1 MIFCP
6 LLILSSAEGSDS
18 LLTRYSQEL
27 DTRVWR
33 LQGQLNRQAPDWSV
47 RGLGSSEI
55 TNRNLPGFKPQWKN
69 EFVLRLNA
77 ERKVNDGLSLLVE
90 SAGQE
95 YQDRAAR
102 FIVERGS
109 GSVLPSRDDVS
120 QVTSTLRSG
129 DDTRITRGSVRSGV
143 KWRSGPVL
151 EIHLLGGGAFD
162 QQTQGEGAGAS
173 GRGGFN
179 YAPEWDNPLQ
189 VEGDGWIDRYGDR
202 RNHEA
207 TLALRTRQPFGE
219 ATDILDVRW
228 INRRNDLFL
237 GTTGN
242 VVRRLNDELQLANS
256 LLSPVGSNMLGSYD
270 IRFRSTNV
278 AYDQGDIGAGRELDF
293 VNRFALQGER
303 GNYFGHASY
312 SYGVEDRTY
321 GGSLILGRRQVI
333 QLTGGWSSAGDSI
346 FLSYNAQKLAFN
358 SPDSLETSDRDRLIQ
373 SIRHQSIVYLLT
385 DTRLVVDALVVLD
398 HLVNLSS
405 VRSADNRWNRVF
417 RLNPAIQ
424 WIPGGGWQN
433 KTDFEVLAN
442 YNVYDFENAA
452 TSSSLRSNA
461 LRRWSA
467 SDTLIIPLLPT
478 WSAELAS
485 RYDLEDRGR
494 LRWDEFVQEL
504 SDEAEAYYGSLA
516 LQRTIWT
523 RATLTV
529 GYRIQHRIEDRL
541 DRRADG
547 STQRSQ
553 AREYRA
559 YGPMVRLTTMRNRN
573 LQLNMNASFLT
584 VDDSARDETTRHDS
598 IFLTLL
604 YNW

>member
-1 MIFCP
+1 MI
-6 LLILSSAEGSDS
+6 LGQADGSDS

-33 LQGQLNRQAPDWSV
+33 LQGQLNRQEQDWSV

-77 ERKVNDGLSLLVE
+77 EHRFNRDLSLVIE

-109 GSVLPSRDDVS
+109 VSNLPNREDVH
-120 QVTSTLRSG
+120 QVSESLRSG

-143 KWRSGPVL
+143 KWQAGPVF
-151 EIHLLGGGAFD
+151 EVHLLGGGAFD
-162 QQTQGEGAGAS
+162 QQTQGEGAGPS
-173 GRGGFN
+173 GRGGFS
-179 YAPEWDNPLQ
+179 YAPEWDNPFKM
-189 VEGDGWIDRYGDR
+189 EGDGWIDQYGER

-207 TLALRTRQPFGE
+207 ILAMRTRQPFGD
-219 ATDILDVRW
+219 ATDILDLRW

-256 LLSPVGSNMLGSYD
+256 LVSPVGNDMIGSYD
-270 IRFRSTNV
+270 IRFRNTNV
-278 AYDQGDIGAGRELDF
+278 DYDQGDIGAGRELDF
-293 VNRFALQGER
+293 VNRFALQGEH
-303 GNYFGHASY
+303 GDYFGMASY

-321 GGSLILGRRQVI
+321 GGSLILGRRQII
-333 QLTGGWSSAGDSI
+333 QLSGGWSSDGDSVL
-346 FLSYNAQKLAFN
+346 FSYNAQKLAFN
-358 SPDSLETSDRDRLIQ
+358 SPDSLETSDRDRLIH
-373 SIRHQSIVYLLT
+373 SIRHQSIFYLLS

-398 HLVNLSS
+398 HLVNISS

-424 WIPGGGWQN
+424 WIPGSGWRN
-433 KTDFEVLAN
+433 TTDFEVLAN
-442 YNVYDFENAA
+442 YNVYDFEDAVA
-452 TSSSLRSNA
+452 STSLRSNA

-467 SDTLIIPLLPT
+467 SDTLIIPLMPN
-478 WSAELAS
+478 WSAEIAS

-504 SDEAEAYYGSLA
+504 SDEAQAYYGSLA

-523 RATLTV
+523 RATLTL
-529 GYRIQHRIEDRL
+529 GYRLQHRIEDRL
-541 DRRADG
+541 DRNADG
-547 STQRSQ
+547 STRRSQ
-553 AREYRA
+553 ARDYRA
-559 YGPMVRLTTMRNRN
+559 HGPMVRVTTTRNRN

-584 VDDSARDETTRHDS
+584 VDDSAQDETTRHDS